1 MMRRRGT
8 CAVPE
13 HSPTSTAKMVTVST
27 VEGILYLCLLCLY
40 PAESERQPLEIERK
54 LLDAIQYVES
64 SGYCCAVG
72 DKGKALG
79 PYQIWR
85 VYYIDAVQFNPSLA
99 DDGRTYED
107 VAGPG
112 GYSYSEE
119 VIRSYMG
126 RYATRER
133 LGHWPPTNEDIAR
146 LHKGGPKG
154 HKKSDTLKYWNKVKK
169 CLENPDLCPL
179 VNRKCPSDCTL
190 CVSPTPTVS
199 SVDGPSNSTSQY
211 PPVPSMGPTIQA
223 SNYRPWRTKIPTLK
237 DPSSRSDNP
246 SPNSVNVAHDGP
258 STSLHPPF
266 PTLEP
271 NPCAI

>member
-1 MMRRRGT
+1 
-8 CAVPE
+8 
-13 HSPTSTAKMVTVST
+13 MVTVST

-40 PAESERQPLEIERK
+40 PAESGRQPLEIDRK

-72 DKGKALG
+72 DKGKSLG
-79 PYQIWR
+79 PYQIMR
-85 VYYIDAVQFNPSLA
+85 AYYIDAVQFNPSLA

-112 GYSYSEE
+112 GYAYSED

-146 LHKGGPKG
+146 LHKGGPRGPNKI
-154 HKKSDTLKYWNKVKK
+154 DTLKYWNKVKK

-179 VNRKCPSDCTL
+179 VNRKCPSDCSL
-190 CVSPTPTVS
+190 CVTPTPTVS
-199 SVDGPSNSTSQY
+199 SVGGPSNSTSQY
-211 PPVPSMGPTIQA
+211 PPVPVPSLGPTIRA
-223 SNYRPWRTKIPTLK
+223 SNHRTWHTKISTLK
-237 DPSSRSDNP
+237 DPSSSSDVP
-246 SPNSVNVAHDGP
+246 SPNSVNDAHDGP
-258 STSLHPPF
+258 STGPRAHAPF
-266 PTLEP
+266 PTMEP